1 MILYRSDKAYGNGS
15 HTPAEILAY
24 KTIAKLDNIWLC
36 IENIQAGLKVEVYS
50 WERAYTSAPIRVAV
64 AIIASI

>member
-50 WERAYTSAPIRVAV
+50 
-64 AIIASI
+64 